1 MNNMYIKI
9 STVWLEMEWFDE
21 RLKWTPND
29 YNSTT
34 EITLPVNK
42 IWVPDIVIQV
52 RNCCSLFLHI
62 IY

>member
-1 MNNMYIKI
+1 
-9 STVWLEMEWFDE
+9 MEWFDE
-21 RLKWTPND
+21 RLKWNPND

-52 RNCCSLFLHI
+52 TKKF
-62 IY
+62 

>member
-1 MNNMYIKI
+1 
-9 STVWLEMEWFDE
+9 MEWFDE
-21 RLKWTPND
+21 RLKWNPND

-52 RNCCSLFLHI
+52 TKKNFIFFSLFLHI
-62 IY
+62 FY